1 MTQIA
6 IGGAVSH
13 PLVAGLDDDTLRAE
27 LREMA
32 RRLYGPPAER

>member
-27 LREMA
+27 LLLMA
-32 RRLYGPPAER
+32 HRLFGSPAER